1 MKLLTIIQ
9 TCERLGLS
17 KWTLANY
24 RRDGFGPPYLRLKG
38 NDIRYPE
45 DSLEKWC
52 EGRMVTSLAQER
64 GEGRTFPGSEKGGF
78 Q

>member
-1 MKLLTIIQ
+1 LKLLTIIQ
-9 TCERLGLS
+9 TCERMGLS
-17 KWTLANY
+17 RYTLANY

-45 DSLEKWC
+45 DSLEKWI
-52 EGRMVTSLAQER
+52 EQRMVTSLAQER
-64 GEGRTFPGSEKGGF
+64 GEGRKFPGSEKGGF